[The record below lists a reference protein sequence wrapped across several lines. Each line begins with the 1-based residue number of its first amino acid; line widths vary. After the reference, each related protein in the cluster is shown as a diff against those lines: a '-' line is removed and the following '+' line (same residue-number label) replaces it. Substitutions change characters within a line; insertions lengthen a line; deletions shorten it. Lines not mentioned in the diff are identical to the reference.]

1 MILFVI
7 GCFIVAAL
15 LPGILASNGRI
26 SEAVALLILGGVFI
40 TGGLLILL
48 GKQYYLAAGV
58 SLRSKHYSNE
68 DIRKGRFSGTVII
81 GLGILLE
88 IIGLV
93 SL

>member
-1 MILFVI
+1 M
-7 GCFIVAAL
+7 
-15 LPGILASNGRI
+15 
-26 SEAVALLILGGVFI
+26 ALLILGGVFI

-58 SLRSKHYSNE
+58 SLRSEHYSNE